1 MNTCQMMMSA
11 TNSKISN
18 IVFGTCNSYFTQ
30 YRCLRYWNSKVRNMP
45 KISKCGTLKI
55 QQEVKRIKPQKW
67 EEDQPHLFGPKRRKS
82 KPIVAKH
89 KAKRMEIRP
98 KLMLPILTFSAWDG
112 FVSFSQYSQVQSD
125 LLVFYLYI
133 FPCHLAKSVCMKPP
147 EDKINKI
154 LVEKMKNS
162 KR

>member
-1 MNTCQMMMSA
+1 MMMNV

-18 IVFGTCNSYFTQ
+18 IVLGTCNSYFTQ

-45 KISKCGTLKI
+45 KISN
-55 QQEVKRIKPQKW
+55 IKPQKW

-125 LLVFYLYI
+125 LLVIYLYI
-133 FPCHLAKSVCMKPP
+133 FPCPQAKSVCMKPP

-154 LVEKMKNS
+154 SVEKTKNS
-162 KR
+162 KRYNYIIRRYSSYI